1 MNLTSGPV
9 AFKADAFLVPLD
21 ALESWKGVVGFVAH
35 TVRGSNMVPLLHL
48 PLSLLHMNYDDV
60 NLADSHH
67 PHLPGC
73 LRTRSENRGW

>member
-48 PLSLLHMNYDDV
+48 PLSL
-60 NLADSHH
+60 
-67 PHLPGC
+67 
-73 LRTRSENRGW
+73 